1 MSTQPITK
9 LTAEEY
15 LELERRSEFRSEYL
29 DGQVFAMAGGTIDHA
44 RILTNTLS
52 ALTSELGDR
61 DCEAA
66 SSDVRVHIAAYRVFT
81 YPDIVVWCGTPQLYG
96 DRRDVIS
103 DATFIVEILSP
114 SNKNYDRAEKF
125 EYYRSLPSFSEYL
138 LLAQD
143 RVLAELHTRL
153 EDGSWLFRD
162 FTSLE
167 DAVELKSIACRLP
180 LQALYRHVEF
190 A

>member
-9 LTAEEY
+9 VTAEEY

-29 DGQVFAMAGGTIDHA
+29 DGQMFAMAGSSFNHSLIAGNTQGLLFAQLQASRCVATGSDT
-44 RILTNTLS
+44 RIYI
-52 ALTSELGDR
+52 
-61 DCEAA
+61 A
-66 SSDVRVHIAAYRVFT
+66 SYNVFT
-81 YPDIVVWCGTPQLYG
+81 YPDLVVTCGAPQFYG

-138 LLAQD
+138 L
-143 RVLAELHTRL
+143 
-153 EDGSWLFRD
+153 
-162 FTSLE
+162 
-167 DAVELKSIACRLP
+167 
-180 LQALYRHVEF
+180 
-190 A
+190 